1 MGRDKWAAIAEG
13 EESFTDSTHSPS
25 TSREFPSGPTSY
37 AGAREMAGFLRT
49 TARIIKGMARGFAI
63 FCLLA
68 GLGLFF
74 FGPWMARNFAFLLV
88 VPAVVV
94 WVIAGPLEI
103 IYRGLGDLTDA
114 HLDLVTRSS
123 DAPRVD

>member
-1 MGRDKWAAIAEG
+1 MSKNKWAAIAEG
-13 EESFTDSTHSPS
+13 EESFTDPTHSPS
-25 TSREFPSGPTSY
+25 TSREFPSESPRY
-37 AGAREMAGFLRT
+37 AGAREMAEFLRM
-49 TARIIKGMARGFAI
+49 TARVIKGMARGFAVV
-63 FCLLA
+63 CLLA

-74 FGPWMARNFAFLLV
+74 FGPWMARNVAFLLV
-88 VPAVVV
+88 VPAVIV

-123 DAPRVD
+123 NVSTVD